1 MGRVRRG
8 PARRAPGTEAPV
20 ELVTPF
26 VMGVIVGAG
35 IVAYF
40 AGRLFDRLLTDVLP
54 DDSETP

>member
-1 MGRVRRG
+1 M
-8 PARRAPGTEAPV
+8 